1 MKPKTRAAL
10 LECVGGDFA
19 LLREIV
25 ALFAE
30 DAPRQLEAMRK
41 AIAAGDA
48 KALADAA
55 HTLKG
60 AAANFD
66 PGEAA
71 GLALRLERLG
81 RAGTLEGAAELCDA
95 LAKAIGD
102 LGTELSRLCDE
113 PRP

>member
-1 MKPKTRAAL
+1 MTPETRATL
-10 LECVGGDFA
+10 LERVGGDFE

-95 LAKAIGD
+95 LAKATRD
-102 LGTELSRLCDE
+102 LATELAELCEE